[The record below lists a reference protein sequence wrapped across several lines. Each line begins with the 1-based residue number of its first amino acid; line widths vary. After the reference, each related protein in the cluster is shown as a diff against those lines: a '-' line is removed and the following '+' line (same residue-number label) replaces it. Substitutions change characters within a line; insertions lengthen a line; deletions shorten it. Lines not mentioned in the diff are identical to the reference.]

1 MSMGGHW
8 KLLYI
13 DVAAENT
20 SKATCPPNIP
30 SLNLEANI
38 TSYFTDSYLWI
49 NKYFTYASILGEYY
63 IYYIFNLGIIINSII
78 ILNLHSRNSII
89 LSCVSF
95 VVCTVN
101 DHTPNG
107 DPE

>member
-1 MSMGGHW
+1 MGGHC

-38 TSYFTDSYLWI
+38 TSYFTDSYLGI
-49 NKYFTYASILGEYY
+49 NILLMLVY
-63 IYYIFNLGIIINSII
+63 
-78 ILNLHSRNSII
+78 
-89 LSCVSF
+89 
-95 VVCTVN
+95 
-101 DHTPNG
+101 
-107 DPE
+107 

>member
-1 MSMGGHW
+1 MGGHW

-13 DVAAENT
+13 NVKNT
-20 SKATCPPNIP
+20 SKATCPLNIP

-38 TSYFTDSYLWI
+38 TSYFTDSYLGI
-49 NKYFTYASILGEYY
+49 NKYFTHASMLGEYY
-63 IYYIFNLGIIINSII
+63 IYYIFHLGIIINTII
-78 ILNLHSRNSII
+78 ILNLHSRYSII

-101 DHTPNG
+101 DHIPNG

>member
-1 MSMGGHW
+1 MGGHW

-13 DVAAENT
+13 NVKNT
-20 SKATCPPNIP
+20 SKATCPLNIP

-38 TSYFTDSYLWI
+38 TSYFTDSYLGI
-49 NKYFTYASILGEYY
+49 NKYFTHASMLGEYY
-63 IYYIFNLGIIINSII
+63 IYYIFHLGIIINSII
-78 ILNLHSRNSII
+78 ILNLHSRYSII

-101 DHTPNG
+101 DHIPNG